1 MKQAILQCGIHLE
14 APHARSNPL
23 IPHVLETC
31 WKWSVA
37 CDGKRQ
43 MSERIKDDLKWFAAA
58 AAIAVF
64 AWIQRSGYFG

>member
-1 MKQAILQCGIHLE
+1 MGSAK
-14 APHARSNPL
+14 
-23 IPHVLETC
+23 
-31 WKWSVA
+31 
-37 CDGKRQ
+37 